1 MRGLMSNIFGAPS
14 GGAGPG
20 GDSRNA
26 SEAQQQPG
34 GDAAAQRGAQEGEQK
49 FAAATAS
56 SRPG

>member
-1 MRGLMSNIFGAPS
+1 MSNIFGAPS

-26 SEAQQQPG
+26 GEAQQQPG
-34 GDAAAQRGAQEGEQK
+34 GDATAQRGAQEGEQK

-56 SRPG
+56 GRPG